1 MNIKRTWVVVGAT
14 IGIAGFAGAGI
25 AMASDDVELQDPE
38 HAPVVQL
45 TGDSANSPN
54 APSGP
59 VERGGSAD
67 SAADS
72 PGEAGYS
79 GPGAGGSADSA
90 ADSPGE
96 AVPPPPAPPAQQAPP
111 PAPAPAPV
119 KVASADSPAP
129 APVQPRVHSGDSG
142 NSGSSAGSAGSAD

>member
-14 IGIAGFAGAGI
+14 IGVAGFAGAGI
-25 AMASDDVELQDPE
+25 AMASDDVKLQDPK

-54 APSGP
+54 APGAP
-59 VERGGSAD
+59 VKQGGSAD

-72 PGEAGYS
+72 PGEVGYT

-96 AVPPPPAPPAQQAPP
+96 AVPPPPPAPAKQA

-119 KVASADSPAP
+119 KVADTADSPAP
-129 APVQPRVHSGDSG
+129 APVRPQVSSGDSG
-142 NSGSSAGSAGSAD
+142 NSGSSAGSAGSAG